1 MNLSTLYVFC
11 HTNFNLKNYVMKG
24 TLVVKLFESKSSYI
38 FLSLQCIHVYN
49 SLTNNCIA
57 MIAYNIIILYDKE
70 CY

>member
-57 MIAYNIIILYDKE
+57 MIADSVQYHNFI
-70 CY
+70 